1 MRPPKGTLLDT
12 HVLLW
17 ALAGTTELGS
27 RVVRLLE
34 SAAPIYF
41 SPISIMEIVIKT
53 AIGKLPP
60 LAHLVDALE
69 SAGFRS
75 VPFDTPSALQVNR
88 FTELQGTDPFD
99 RALLAQAL
107 THSLY
112 FETVDR
118 RLLSL
123 DIPDVRDARH

>member
-1 MRPPKGTLLDT
+1 MRPQKGTLLDT

-17 ALAGTTELGS
+17 ALKGTSDLSS

-34 SAAPIYF
+34 SAAPLYF
-41 SPISIMEIVIKT
+41 SPVSIMEIVIKT
-53 AIGKLPP
+53 KAGKLPP
-60 LAHLVDALE
+60 LPGLIDVME

-75 VPFDTPSALQVNR
+75 LPLDTASALEVTR
-88 FTELQGTDPFD
+88 FAELEGTDPFD

-123 DIPDVRDARH
+123 DIADVRDARH